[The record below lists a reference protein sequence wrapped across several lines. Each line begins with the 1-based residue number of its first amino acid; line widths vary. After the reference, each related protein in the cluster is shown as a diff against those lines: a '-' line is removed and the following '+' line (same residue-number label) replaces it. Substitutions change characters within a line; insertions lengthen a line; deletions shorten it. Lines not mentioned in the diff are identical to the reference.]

1 VRGRLAD
8 TGRVMNFQPATSMG
22 ILNPVEAT
30 RHISPV
36 VLRREIGRRIR
47 IARNEANLTLIEAAK
62 LLEIALGTLSRFEN
76 GEGPVT
82 VHLVRSM
89 MDVYDKRLDDVL
101 DLVRQARVKG
111 WWRQYGISD
120 KDFIALET
128 GASRISEYQL
138 AFVPGLLQTADYA
151 TALRQSSTNA
161 RDAEWIANWL
171 AVRLT
176 RQEHLTDEEYPL
188 ELDAVV
194 HEFVLRCPV
203 GGAAVMRA
211 QLEHLTL
218 INELPTVSLRVLP
231 ATVASNEAMYGGF
244 MILDFPTEGQPS
256 ICNSTHAL
264 GEERQDKSEYVERAR
279 LKFAH
284 LRSIALDPDESV
296 ALIDRV
302 AEDVWRS

>member
-111 WWRQYGISD
+111 WWRQYGVSD

-128 GASRISEYQL
+128 GASRISTYEL
-138 AFVPGLLQTADYA
+138 SFVPGLLQTADYA
-151 TALRQSSTNA
+151 TALFQSGVNA
-161 RDAEWIANWL
+161 HRAEWIANQL

-176 RQEHLTDEEYPL
+176 RQEPLTDENHPID
-188 ELDAVV
+188 LDAVV
-194 HEFVLRCPV
+194 HEFVLRYPV
-203 GGAAVMRA
+203 GGQAVMRT
-211 QLEHLTL
+211 QLQHLAL
-218 INELPTVSLRVLP
+218 INELPTVQLRVLP
-231 ATVASNEAMYGGF
+231 ASAASNEAMYGGF
-244 MILDFPTEGQPS
+244 TILDFPTEGQPS
-256 ICNSTHAL
+256 ICNTTHAL
-264 GEERQDKSEYVERAR
+264 GEERQDKTEYVEPAKLR
-279 LKFAH
+279 FAH
-284 LRSIALDPDESV
+284 LRSLALDPDESV

-302 AEDVWRS
+302 AEEAWSS